1 MIVAHV
7 VLRSAEHVGDK
18 ELEGTSWYTLTHAGT
33 RSDSQTAELQ
43 AGRGMSAEQ
52 SGPVAQYAV
61 EGLSNAKLS
70 AELTVGGYYAAPE
83 LQRRSAYPEGGL

>member
-7 VLRSAEHVGDK
+7 VLAIGGACGRRRARRYKLV
-18 ELEGTSWYTLTHAGT
+18 HAGT
-33 RSDSQTAELQ
+33 RSDSQIAELQ
-43 AGRGMSAEQ
+43 ATAGRTWYERSR
-52 SGPVAQYAV
+52 PVAQYAV
-61 EGLSNAKLS
+61 EGLANAKLN